1 MISTDVG
8 WRAPKTRTQVVGA
21 DFEGLIAPHHET
33 NLLGF
38 LVLKQTNISGSP
50 FLPLIALG
58 REPEQ
63 LGASGEKRRRG
74 SKVRDGIVDG
84 SAYNLNRTSSF
95 SSLVFTSTCSVNLMT
110 GSKWGSCSSSA

>member
-8 WRAPKTRTQVVGA
+8 WGVPTTRTEVVGA

-38 LVLKQTNISGSP
+38 LVLKQTNVSGTSLLP
-50 FLPLIALG
+50 FIALG

-63 LGASGEKRRRG
+63 LGASGVAGR
-74 SKVRDGIVDG
+74 
-84 SAYNLNRTSSF
+84 
-95 SSLVFTSTCSVNLMT
+95 
-110 GSKWGSCSSSA
+110 